1 MVDIAQSIK
10 CRVIAEGIEIREEYV
25 TLQDMAIDFGQGYYF
40 ARPQSQPQLTLDDA
54 LFSKRKNTP
63 IRTTKL
69 RSNSLVKSLLTERKP
84 LYNNET
90 VNEVG
95 ERFQAQ
101 TDLVALPVINKHQE
115 VVGIVWRD
123 EFMTLYASRYG
134 RDLHGRKPIQGFMD
148 SHPIVAE
155 ADLPLKQLSQL
166 ITSQHNNQQHSV
178 FVITENNHYRGIG
191 SLMDLLRQ
199 ITDLQITTARHANPL
214 SGLPGNVPI
223 SEHINDALSEER
235 DAVICYFDLDNFKPY
250 NDYYG
255 FGKGDKV
262 ISKLAKILVDN
273 VDSDTDF
280 VGHVGGDDFIVMFDS
295 ADWQTRCQ
303 HILDDF
309 KSLHSSFYNESD
321 LNNNGIQAIDR
332 YGNPCFYPLLCISIG
347 AVRLRDFDDI
357 RTEADLTEHASK
369 AKSAAKKLAGN
380 SLFLLE
386 KARLAS

>member
-1 MVDIAQSIK
+1 
-10 CRVIAEGIEIREEYV
+10 
-25 TLQDMAIDFGQGYYF
+25 
-40 ARPQSQPQLTLDDA
+40 
-54 LFSKRKNTP
+54 
-63 IRTTKL
+63 
-69 RSNSLVKSLLTERKP
+69 
-84 LYNNET
+84 
-90 VNEVG
+90 
-95 ERFQAQ
+95 
-101 TDLVALPVINKHQE
+101 
-115 VVGIVWRD
+115 
-123 EFMTLYASRYG
+123 
-134 RDLHGRKPIQGFMD
+134 
-148 SHPIVAE
+148 
-155 ADLPLKQLSQL
+155 
-166 ITSQHNNQQHSV
+166 V

-273 VDSDTDF
+273 VDADIDF

-295 ADWQTRCQ
+295 TNWQTRCH

-309 KSLHSSFYNESD
+309 KSLHSSFYNEAD
-321 LNNNGIQAIDR
+321 LENNGIQATDR
-332 YGNPCFYPLLCISIG
+332 HGKECFYPLLCISIG

-386 KARLAS
+386 KVRLAS